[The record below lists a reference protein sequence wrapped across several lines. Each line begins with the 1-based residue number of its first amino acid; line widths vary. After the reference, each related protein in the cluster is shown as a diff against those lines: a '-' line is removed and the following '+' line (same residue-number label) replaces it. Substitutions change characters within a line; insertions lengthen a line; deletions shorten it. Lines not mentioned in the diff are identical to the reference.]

1 MLQQLLQE
9 QTLNEGKLGR
19 QKLDAQIKTIIKSC
33 NGVLDDSEVIRSTS
47 KYWVIFKSKA
57 GARKIE
63 KLLEEQI
70 DQNKYNFYEVLIMYN
85 VKTKS
90 GNITETGSFR
100 INEDGVTAEEYF
112 DEI

>member
-1 MLQQLLQE
+1 
-9 QTLNEGKLGR
+9 
-19 QKLDAQIKTIIKSC
+19 
-33 NGVLDDSEVIRSTS
+33 
-47 KYWVIFKSKA
+47 
-57 GARKIE
+57 
-63 KLLEEQI
+63 
-70 DQNKYNFYEVLIMYN
+70 MYN